1 MSLDKAERRK
11 TFALFFCGRQR
22 AGGKAPPASLH
33 SATSPLREEAFS
45 RAKPAHRGSSLCGE
59 LAEPARPEGLC
70 RAAAVC
76 SVTHGICHKTMPV
89 RRAVCC
95 PATEKAKK
103 QKVRK
108 N

>member
-11 TFALFFCGRQR
+11 TFALFFLWAAAGR
-22 AGGKAPPASLH
+22 GKAPPASLH

-89 RRAVCC
+89 RRVVCC
-95 PATEKAKK
+95 PATENAKK